1 MCQSVPYGSVLSII
15 QGIRDRL
22 GFMKGNLTILMIRQ
36 VIGMFFRRMVLTY
49 GSLFILEVGGTSG
62 QIGLVNSVR
71 PLAGLIVFPIA
82 GYLTDRISRVKLIAL
97 ADILS
102 GISMVL
108 YVFAPSWEWIAL
120 GALVQGFMVF
130 SFPPTSAIMADSL
143 KPENRGIGISLMT
156 GLSNAVA
163 LLSPYIAAS
172 VLVMYGVNL
181 GMRLLYGL
189 FGLQYIVA
197 ALLVY
202 FRLEETGEIH
212 SMSSMPN
219 VVTILKDTYSGLP
232 ELWRNIPRS
241 VKALSFVI
249 LLGFI
254 SNGIS
259 SPFWVVYVTKVI
271 GLSEVNWGIVLV
283 YESVLKVVL
292 TIPSGILADRLGRTR
307 TLLGATIIS
316 LISLPALIFASDF
329 KTVLLIRL
337 GAAIAGSTFIPAS
350 SALMAD
356 YTPREIRGKVMSAVG
371 RGTVLV
377 GAAGGGTG
385 GPGLGYLFVI
395 PVMISS
401 LIGGILYAL
410 NPAYP
415 WYGVAIASLLQVLL
429 VIFFIRDPEKAE
441 L

>member
-1 MCQSVPYGSVLSII
+1 
-15 QGIRDRL
+15 
-22 GFMKGNLTILMIRQ
+22 MKGNLTILMIRQ

-49 GSLFILEVGGTSG
+49 ASLFILEIGGTSG
-62 QIGLVNSVR
+62 QIGVINSVR
-71 PLAGLIVFPIA
+71 PLAGLFIFPIA

-102 GISMVL
+102 GISMLL

-130 SFPPTSAIMADSL
+130 SFPPTSAMLADSIE
-143 KPENRGIGISLMT
+143 PQNRGLGISLMT
-156 GLSNAVA
+156 GASNAVA

-172 VLVMYGVNL
+172 VLVIYGVNQ
-181 GMRLLYGL
+181 GMRLLYGI
-189 FGLQYIVA
+189 FGIQYIVS

-202 FRLEETGEIH
+202 FRLKETGETH

-232 ELWRNIPRS
+232 ELWRDIPRS

-259 SPFWVVYVTKVI
+259 SPFWVVYVTKII
-271 GLSEVNWGIVLV
+271 GLSEVNWGIILV
-283 YESVLKVVL
+283 YESILKVIL
-292 TIPSGILADRLGRTR
+292 TIPSGYLADRLGRTR
-307 TLLGATIIS
+307 TLLGATFIS

-329 KTVLLIRL
+329 RTVLLIRL

-356 YTPREIRGKVMSAVG
+356 YTPRDIRGKVMSAVG

-395 PVMISS
+395 PVMVSS
-401 LIGGILYAL
+401 LIGGMLYAL

-415 WYGVAIASLLQVLL
+415 WYGVAIASLLQVLI
-429 VIFFIRDPEKAE
+429 VFFFISDPETAE
-441 L
+441 K

>member
-1 MCQSVPYGSVLSII
+1 MCQSVPYGSVLSLI
-15 QGIRDRL
+15 QGIRNRME
-22 GFMKGNLTILMIRQ
+22 FMRGNLTILMLRQ

-49 GSLFILEVGGTSG
+49 GSLFILEVGGTSS

-71 PLAGLIVFPIA
+71 PLAGLIIFPIA

-172 VLVMYGVNL
+172 VLVMYGVNF

-189 FGLQYIVA
+189 FGVQYIVS

-241 VKALSFVI
+241 VKALSGVN

-271 GLSEVNWGIVLV
+271 GLSEVNWGIILV

-307 TLLGATIIS
+307 TLLGATVIS

-329 KTVLLIRL
+329 RTVLLIRL

-395 PVMISS
+395 PVMASS
-401 LIGGILYAL
+401 LIGGVLYAL
-410 NPAYP
+410 NPVYP
-415 WYGVAIASLLQVLL
+415 WYGVAVASLLQVIL
-429 VIFFIRDPEKAE
+429 VFFFIRDPEKAE
-441 L
+441 H

>member
-1 MCQSVPYGSVLSII
+1 MNLIED
-15 QGIRDRL
+15 IRDRF
-22 GFMKGNLTILMIRQ
+22 GFMRGNLTILMIRQ

-49 GSLFILEVGGTSG
+49 ASLFILEVGGTSG

-71 PLAGLIVFPIA
+71 PLAGLFVFPIA

-102 GISMVL
+102 GFSMVL

-130 SFPPTSAIMADSL
+130 SFPPTSAMLADSL
-143 KPENRGIGISLMT
+143 EPQNRGIGISLMT

-172 VLVMYGVNL
+172 VLVLYGVEL
-181 GMRLLYGL
+181 GMRILYGI
-189 FGLQYIVA
+189 FGLQYIVS

-202 FRLEETGEIH
+202 FKLEEVGEVH
-212 SMSSMPN
+212 PMSSIPN
-219 VVTILKDTYSGLP
+219 VVTILKDTYSGVP
-232 ELWRNIPRS
+232 ELWRTIPRS
-241 VKALSFVI
+241 VKALSFVV

-259 SPFWVVYVTKVI
+259 SPFWVVYVTEI
-271 GLSEVNWGIVLV
+271 IELSEVNWGIILV
-283 YESVLKVVL
+283 YESVLKVIL
-292 TIPSGILADRLGRTR
+292 TIPSGILADKLGRTK
-307 TLLGATIIS
+307 TLLGATVIS
-316 LISLPALIFASDF
+316 LLTLPALVFATNF
-329 KTVLLIRL
+329 RTVLLIRL
-337 GAAIAGSTFIPAS
+337 GAAIAGSMFIPAS

-356 YTPREIRGKVMSAVG
+356 YTPRDIRGKVMSAVG

-395 PVMISS
+395 PVMVSS
-401 LIGGILYAL
+401 LIGGVMYDL

-415 WYGVAIASLLQVLL
+415 WYGVAVASLLQVLL
-429 VIFFIRDPEKAE
+429 VIFFIRDPETAE
-441 L
+441 E

>member
-1 MCQSVPYGSVLSII
+1 ME
-15 QGIRDRL
+15 
-22 GFMKGNLTILMIRQ
+22 FMRGNLTILMLRQ

-49 GSLFILEVGGTSG
+49 GSLFILEVGGTSS

-71 PLAGLIVFPIA
+71 PLAGLIIFPIA

-172 VLVMYGVNL
+172 VLVMYGVNF

-189 FGLQYIVA
+189 FGVQYIVS

-241 VKALSFVI
+241 VKALSGVN

-271 GLSEVNWGIVLV
+271 GLSEVNWGIILV

-307 TLLGATIIS
+307 TLLGATVIS

-329 KTVLLIRL
+329 RTVLLIRL

-395 PVMISS
+395 PVMASS
-401 LIGGILYAL
+401 LIGGVLYAL
-410 NPAYP
+410 NPVYP
-415 WYGVAIASLLQVLL
+415 WYGVAVASLLQVIL
-429 VIFFIRDPEKAE
+429 VFFFIRDPEKAE
-441 L
+441 H